1 MAASEKVLAL
11 LLRLRTDPAA
21 QRKTESDLE
30 ALRDLLDKT
39 SKSTISID
47 EAGAKVNAR
56 LAELARAKAVDNIAE
71 DAIQA
76 ARDADSWAD
85 ALARVAQNLSE
96 IGASEAEINRVADA
110 LAKAQ
115 QQGSG
120 IGAGAGGGL
129 SGVERLGS
137 SAGQI
142 LSGLGASEA
151 ANSVGL
157 ITDAVGAIGA
167 FGPVAGAAT
176 LAGGALVAITSQIGA
191 AWEAAK
197 KQAEDYLAR
206 QDALSQLTAS
216 GATTEDYQR
225 QIAETQAQQQDLA
238 RRTSAVQDYKNQID
252 SVRDTIANLIVDL
265 TDPAIDFDPNNPNRR
280 QQTQALLDQARAA
293 EQQLVAGISGA
304 FNGELDSY
312 ETLTQALEGG
322 RTKLDEFS
330 TQITALQAELYTS
343 GVAANDAA
351 AAIAAIEAARD
362 KQVSTELAAAQEAEQ
377 LTAEQRRQRVEALQ
391 AELDAINV
399 AAQREGISAEYKAE
413 LAARTEELSTR
424 IRVLSS
430 DIYTAADAAAAAAA
444 RTEALKKQTEQLLDA
459 LEREGDARADLR
471 KAEQAVQSAREKQA
485 ADALKLAQDA
495 EEKRTDIVA
504 ESGDRRAELERKS
517 QEEIRKV
524 ERDYA
529 RTKYKAIGDRD
540 ALEARLAQIA
550 RADKLDDQR
559 RSDDEAAAQLEATQG
574 KQLESL
580 RKSLEKQSATLEASY
595 GQQQQALERT
605 LLQEQLDLL
614 NATNATNAIRDQEI
628 AGRLI
633 KEEAAN
639 VEKLSQQKLFNE
651 RVVKTTKDGLTQ
663 RLNDLAA
670 ATRSEAQIKRTGQ
683 MQSLNDLASTE
694 AMKANLH
701 KVAQNQELLR
711 VSSGY
716 AQMYTLTDQ
725 YMTAIVNRFLSG
737 LQQMANGFPAGGG
750 AYNLYG
756 VTTQPLTTQTVTR
769 TVDYRLSQYFQ
780 SAGITER

>member
-129 SGVERLGS
+129 GGVERLGS

-142 LSGLGASEA
+142 LSGLGASDA
-151 ANSVGL
+151 ANTVGL

-167 FGPVAGAAT
+167 FGPVAGAVT
-176 LAGGALVAITSQIGA
+176 IAGGALVAITSQIGA
-191 AWEAAK
+191 AWEAAT
-197 KQAEDYLAR
+197 KQAEDYAAR
-206 QDALSQLTAS
+206 QNALAQLTAS
-216 GATTEDYQR
+216 GATSADYQR
-225 QIAETQAQQQDLA
+225 QIDEAQRSRQGLEDNTAALQGYRD
-238 RRTSAVQDYKNQID
+238 QID
-252 SVRDTIANLIVDL
+252 SVRDTIANLVVDL
-265 TDPAIDFDPNNPNRR
+265 TDPAIDFDPDNPDRR

-293 EQQLVAGISGA
+293 EQQLLASISGTFGDA
-304 FNGELDSY
+304 ITSY
-312 ETLTQALEGG
+312 DALGLTIDAN
-322 RTKLDEFS
+322 KKNIDEYEA
-330 TQITALQAELYTS
+330 QIASLTAEMYSA

-377 LTAEQRRQRVEALQ
+377 LTAEQRRQRVEALR

-413 LAARTEELSTR
+413 LAARTEELNTR
-424 IRVLSS
+424 IQVLSA
-430 DIYTAADAAAAAAA
+430 DIYTAADAADAQAKATKAL
-444 RTEALKKQTEQLLDA
+444 TEAQNALKQQTQNYFDA
-459 LEREGDARADLR
+459 LEKEGA
-471 KAEQAVQSAREKQA
+471 AREKLAEAGQA
-485 ADALKLAQDA
+485 LQEVNAKATEQTAKNAA
-495 EEKRTDIVA
+495 EAEDKRNDIVA
-504 ESGDRRAELERKS
+504 EGGDQRAELERKT
-517 QEEIRKV
+517 QEAIRKI

-529 RTKYKAIGDRD
+529 RTKFRAIGERD
-540 ALEARLAQIA
+540 SLEARMAQIA
-550 RADKLDDQR
+550 REDQLDDQR
-559 RSDDEAAAQLEATQG
+559 RADDEAATKLEEAQT
-574 KQLESL
+574 KQL
-580 RKSLEKQSATLEASY
+580 RSLEKSLQKQAEAQNTALVREQATKM
-595 GQQQQALERT
+595 QAYQRA
-605 LLQEQLDLL
+605 QLDLMNSENYSASIRAQAINGRVIQETTAYQSML
-614 NATNATNAIRDQEI
+614 FQTNYYMNAIVARFGE
-628 AGRLI
+628 
-633 KEEAAN
+633 
-639 VEKLSQQKLFNE
+639 
-651 RVVKTTKDGLTQ
+651 GL
-663 RLNDLAA
+663 
-670 ATRSEAQIKRTGQ
+670 
-683 MQSLNDLASTE
+683 
-694 AMKANLH
+694 
-701 KVAQNQELLR
+701 
-711 VSSGY
+711 
-716 AQMYTLTDQ
+716 AQMY
-725 YMTAIVNRFLSG
+725 R
-737 LQQMANGFPAGGG
+737 QMANGLTPNSPA
-750 AYNLYG
+750 AYDLYG
-756 VTTQPLTTQTVTR
+756 VTRQPVTQQTVTR
-769 TVDYRLSQYFQ
+769 TVDYRLNQYFQ